1 MARLQALTLLV
12 SVLSASAFAPFGWA
26 SNARTE
32 PVRAANYLE
41 SVSSLRAAGL
51 IVSLPTAAQL
61 GRRQRRRGRSGRKR
75 QLPSRRG
82 VSY

>member
-1 MARLQALTLLV
+1 MARLRALTLLV

-26 SNARTE
+26 SKARTE

-51 IVSLPTAAQL
+51 ASSSTRSNPSASTSSLRCVT
-61 GRRQRRRGRSGRKR
+61 
-75 QLPSRRG
+75 
-82 VSY
+82 

>member
-26 SNARTE
+26 SKARTE

-41 SVSSLRAAGL
+41 SVSSAA
-51 IVSLPTAAQL
+51 P
-61 GRRQRRRGRSGRKR
+61 K
-75 QLPSRRG
+75 
-82 VSY
+82 